1 MRSEYTGRRARS
13 AAWAG
18 WCLCL
23 LLGAPRAAQA
33 QSAWSELP
41 LPGGRAGLLPRLGLR
56 ADLPRALVV
65 GEIVRTVHQARDP
78 KSQIL
83 ATLNDYFATAPAT
96 GDEMVPVPL
105 APDIWR
111 DQILVRAVPDHDLL
125 GAILAD
131 RRAALVC
138 YGLLGLDRET
148 LAFVAGSPA
157 LVKRLY
163 ERDASPFAG
172 YAHVL
177 RVRNG
182 ALELPGGAEA
192 APIWD
197 ALAGAPTADA
207 AEAILAVLT
216 RDNARLAYFAEAL
229 ETLDPAHLALVFPP
243 NATAEAR
250 AVAARLAYRSFV
262 TVDGL
267 RDLADL
273 PFQRVSYDP
282 GALLAA
288 LPLQSSGAMAGTAAY
303 WQALIQGSDVPED
316 PADAWPDLGEGDGA
330 VAAALLEHLSSEALP
345 GRRDLL
351 ATVGFVARMQRRMHD
366 TTPADCVLLAH
377 AFRRY
382 PALVL
387 TLERIGVADLNVWK
401 ATVQQARLLDA
412 RSGTGAEA
420 DVPLALFQGPIALVD
435 RAVLVGG
442 LDSTTATGLLMKLAD
457 IDAVQRWWVTWRHR
471 EGSPPGRAV
480 GLWVERELLPALAG
494 KPEVARGEAE
504 TALVEGLA
512 GLTADVPGIEAPHV
526 RWEDYDYRVDPA
538 VAETVR
544 LRTARN
550 RQGGNTLD
558 VALAL
563 TRAGAALAEA
573 QDRTAVQAAHAVLAA
588 ARDQLEPLDMDDR
601 EAVPAPPSITRIV
614 DQALSDATR
623 VGVHD
628 GKAGRTI
635 ASRLSHAEDATLA
648 DVLTAFVY
656 ALWVGDPDGQVLA
669 GGNVA
674 RRHDFG
680 RGPTTSEEQR
690 RLRWQLPVESSGAGE
705 PWHLRGSLLAIDIAL
720 GRLALRRTSID
731 LPAQQPRLN
740 EGDRRVFITS
750 LVLTPA
756 DNRTADRPRA
766 LLDWLNAGGQVVD
779 AASAAD
785 TRQRIV
791 SRLGL
796 DRRRAE
802 ALAWTAEHDPGELRR
817 LFLTTEIAALG
828 RPAGAASPENWGTAQ
843 VALNGCLCR
852 VFPDP
857 PAPHRAEGR
866 VGSGLLATAMDD
878 LELHILE
885 SLDELHLPLSL
896 LRGVMSAAL
905 QDFLDGARTA
915 YLSDWLS
922 LAGQVRDLPR
932 ERVIDYIAAQT
943 ADGPLVP
950 AGASP
955 DPNGPR

>member
-18 WCLCL
+18 WCLGLL

-33 QSAWSELP
+33 QSAWAELP
-41 LPGGRAGLLPRLGLR
+41 LPGGRAELLPRLGLR

-65 GEIVRTVHQARDP
+65 GEIVRTVHQARDS

-83 ATLNDYFATAPAT
+83 ATLNAYFATPPAT

-105 APDIWR
+105 APGVWR
-111 DQILVRAVPDHDLL
+111 EQILLREVSDHDLL

-131 RRAALVC
+131 RRAALLC

-177 RVRNG
+177 RVRNA
-182 ALELPGGAEA
+182 ALELPGGAAA

-207 AEAILAVLT
+207 AAAVVALLT

-229 ETLDPAHLALVFPP
+229 ETLDPAHLGLVFPP
-243 NATAEAR
+243 DATADAR
-250 AVAARLAYRSFV
+250 SAAARLVYRSFV
-262 TVDGL
+262 SVDAL

-288 LPLQSSGAMAGTAAY
+288 LPLQSPGEMAGTATY
-303 WQALIQGSDVPED
+303 WQALIQGSDVPDD
-316 PADAWPDLGEGDGA
+316 PADTWPDLGEGESA
-330 VAAALLEHLSSEALP
+330 VAAPLLEHLASEALP

-351 ATVGFVARMQRRMHD
+351 ATVGFVVRMQRRMHD

-382 PALVL
+382 PALML
-387 TLERIGVADLNVWK
+387 TLERIGVADVNVWK
-401 ATVQQARLLDA
+401 AMVQQARRLDA
-412 RSGTGAEA
+412 RSGAEA
-420 DVPLALFQGPIALVD
+420 DASLALFQAPIALVE
-435 RAVLVGG
+435 RAVLVGA
-442 LDSTTATGLLMKLAD
+442 LDSTTATGLLTTLAD
-457 IDAVQRWWVTWRHR
+457 IDAVQRWWVIWHHR
-471 EGSPPGRAV
+471 DGSPLGRAV
-480 GLWVERELLPALAG
+480 GLWLERDLLPTLAG
-494 KPEVARGEAE
+494 KPDVAAGDAE
-504 TALVEGLA
+504 TALVEALSGF
-512 GLTADVPGIEAPHV
+512 TADVPAIEAPHV

-538 VAETVR
+538 VAEMVR

-558 VALAL
+558 AALAL

-573 QDRTAVQAAHAVLAA
+573 QDRKAVQAAHAVLAA
-588 ARDQLEPLDMDDR
+588 ARNQLEPLDTDDG
-601 EAVPAPPSITRIV
+601 ETVPAPASITRIV

-623 VGVHD
+623 VGAHD

-635 ASRLSHAEDATLA
+635 ASRLSRAEDETLA

-656 ALWVGDPDGQVLA
+656 ALWVGDPDGQVLT

-680 RGPTTSEEQR
+680 RGPTISEEQR
-690 RLRWQLPVESSGAGE
+690 HLRWQLPVESSGAGE
-705 PWHLRGSLLAIDIAL
+705 PWHLRGSVLAMDIAL

-756 DNRTADRPRA
+756 GNRTADRPRA
-766 LLDWLNAGGQVVD
+766 LLDWLNAGRQVLD
-779 AASAAD
+779 GAGAAD
-785 TRQRIV
+785 RRESIV

-802 ALAWTAEHDPGELRR
+802 ALAWTADHEPGELRR

-828 RPAGAASPENWGTAQ
+828 RPAGAAPPENWGTAQ
-843 VALNGCLCR
+843 IASDGCLCR
-852 VFPDP
+852 VFPDT
-857 PAPHRAEGR
+857 PAPHRAEGH
-866 VGSGLLATAMDD
+866 VGSGLLATSIDD

-885 SLDELHLPLSL
+885 SLDELHVPLSL
-896 LRGVMSAAL
+896 TRGVMSAAL
-905 QDFLDGARTA
+905 QDFLDIARPA

>member
-18 WCLCL
+18 WCLCLL

-41 LPGGRAGLLPRLGLR
+41 LPGGRAELLPRLGLR

-83 ATLNDYFATAPAT
+83 ATLNAYFATPPAT

-105 APDIWR
+105 APDVWR
-111 DQILVRAVPDHDLL
+111 DQILLRAVPDHDLL

-131 RRAALVC
+131 RRAALLC

-207 AEAILAVLT
+207 AAAILALLT

-243 NATAEAR
+243 DATADAR
-250 AVAARLAYRSFV
+250 AAAARLAYRSFV

-288 LPLQSSGAMAGTAAY
+288 LPLQSSGAMAGTATY

-330 VAAALLEHLSSEALP
+330 VAAPLLEHLASEALP

-382 PALVL
+382 PALML

-401 ATVQQARLLDA
+401 AMVQQARRLDA
-412 RSGTGAEA
+412 KSAPAPRPTCRSRCSRRPSRSWTARCWSAAWTPRRRLACSRSSPISMPCSDGGSPGTIVKARLSGVRSGSGSSAICCRRSRGS
-420 DVPLALFQGPIALVD
+420 PRWP
-435 RAVLVGG
+435 RA
-442 LDSTTATGLLMKLAD
+442 TPRP
-457 IDAVQRWWVTWRHR
+457 RWWKGSRA
-471 EGSPPGRAV
+471 SPPMCRPSK
-480 GLWVERELLPALAG
+480 R
-494 KPEVARGEAE
+494 
-504 TALVEGLA
+504 
-512 GLTADVPGIEAPHV
+512 
-526 RWEDYDYRVDPA
+526 
-538 VAETVR
+538 
-544 LRTARN
+544 RTC
-550 RQGGNTLD
+550 
-558 VALAL
+558 
-563 TRAGAALAEA
+563 
-573 QDRTAVQAAHAVLAA
+573 
-588 ARDQLEPLDMDDR
+588 
-601 EAVPAPPSITRIV
+601 
-614 DQALSDATR
+614 
-623 VGVHD
+623 
-628 GKAGRTI
+628 AGRTTTI
-635 ASRLSHAEDATLA
+635 ASIQPS
-648 DVLTAFVY
+648 
-656 ALWVGDPDGQVLA
+656 P
-669 GGNVA
+669 
-674 RRHDFG
+674 
-680 RGPTTSEEQR
+680 
-690 RLRWQLPVESSGAGE
+690 RWC
-705 PWHLRGSLLAIDIAL
+705 
-720 GRLALRRTSID
+720 
-731 LPAQQPRLN
+731 
-740 EGDRRVFITS
+740 
-750 LVLTPA
+750 
-756 DNRTADRPRA
+756 
-766 LLDWLNAGGQVVD
+766 
-779 AASAAD
+779 AS
-785 TRQRIV
+785 
-791 SRLGL
+791 
-796 DRRRAE
+796 
-802 ALAWTAEHDPGELRR
+802 
-817 LFLTTEIAALG
+817 
-828 RPAGAASPENWGTAQ
+828 
-843 VALNGCLCR
+843 
-852 VFPDP
+852 
-857 PAPHRAEGR
+857 
-866 VGSGLLATAMDD
+866 
-878 LELHILE
+878 
-885 SLDELHLPLSL
+885 
-896 LRGVMSAAL
+896 
-905 QDFLDGARTA
+905 
-915 YLSDWLS
+915 
-922 LAGQVRDLPR
+922 
-932 ERVIDYIAAQT
+932 
-943 ADGPLVP
+943 
-950 AGASP
+950 
-955 DPNGPR
+955 GPRGTVRAATRSTSRWP

>member
-13 AAWAG
+13 AALAG
-18 WCLCL
+18 WCLGL
-23 LLGAPRAAQA
+23 LLSGAPRAAQA
-33 QSAWSELP
+33 QLAWSELP
-41 LPGGRAGLLPRLGLR
+41 LPGGRAELLPRLGLR
-56 ADLPRALVV
+56 ADVPRALVV

-83 ATLNDYFATAPAT
+83 AALNAYFATPPAT
-96 GDEMVPVPL
+96 GDEMIPVPL
-105 APDIWR
+105 GPDVWR
-111 DQILVRAVPDHDLL
+111 DQILLRAVADHDLL

-131 RRAALVC
+131 RRAALLC

-148 LAFVAGSPA
+148 LAFVGGSPA

-163 ERDASPFAG
+163 ERDASPFAA

-207 AEAILAVLT
+207 ATAILALLT

-243 NATAEAR
+243 DATADAR
-250 AVAARLAYRSFV
+250 AAAARLAYRSFV

-273 PFQRVSYDP
+273 PFQRISYDP
-282 GALLAA
+282 GALLAT
-288 LPLQSSGAMAGTAAY
+288 LPLESRGAVAGTATY

-316 PADAWPDLGEGDGA
+316 PAEAWPDLGEGESAGA
-330 VAAALLEHLSSEALP
+330 ASLLEHLASEALP

-351 ATVGFVARMQRRMHD
+351 ATVGFVARMRHRIHD

-382 PALVL
+382 PALTL
-387 TLERIGVADLNVWK
+387 TLERIGVADLNVWR
-401 ATVQQARLLDA
+401 AMVQHARRLDG
-412 RSGTGAEA
+412 RSGADA
-420 DVPLALFQGPIALVD
+420 DVPLVLFQAPIALVE

-442 LDSTTATGLLMKLAD
+442 LDSSTATRLLTKLAD
-457 IDAVQRWWVTWRHR
+457 IDAVQRWWVTWHHR
-471 EGSPPGRAV
+471 EGSLGRAV
-480 GLWVERELLPALAG
+480 GLWVERDLLPALAG
-494 KPEVARGEAE
+494 KPEVAPGDAE
-504 TALVEGLA
+504 TALVEALA
-512 GLTADVPGIEAPHV
+512 GFTADMPAIEAPHV

-544 LRTARN
+544 LRAARN

-563 TRAGAALAEA
+563 TRAGAAMAEA
-573 QDRTAVQAAHAVLAA
+573 QDRKALQAAHAVLAA

-601 EAVPAPPSITRIV
+601 EPVPATPITRIV

-623 VGVHD
+623 VGAHD

-635 ASRLSHAEDATLA
+635 ASRLSRAEDDTLA

-656 ALWVGDPDGQVLA
+656 ALWLGDPDGQALA

-680 RGPTTSEEQR
+680 RGPATSEE
-690 RLRWQLPVESSGAGE
+690 RLRWQLPVEVSGAGE
-705 PWHLRGSLLAIDIAL
+705 PWHLRGSLLAMDIAL

-740 EGDRRVFITS
+740 DGDRRVFITS

-756 DNRTADRPRA
+756 DNRTADRARA
-766 LLDWLNAGGQVVD
+766 LVDWLNTGRQAVD
-779 AASAAD
+779 AANTAD
-785 TRQRIV
+785 RRESIV

-802 ALAWTAEHDPGELRR
+802 ALAWTADHDPGELRR

-843 VALNGCLCR
+843 IALDGCLCR

-866 VGSGLLATAMDD
+866 VGSGLLATAIDD

-885 SLDELHLPLSL
+885 SLDELHVPLSL
-896 LRGVMSAAL
+896 TRGVMSAAL
-905 QDFLDGARTA
+905 QDFLDNARPA

>member
-1 MRSEYTGRRARS
+1 V
-13 AAWAG
+13 
-18 WCLCL
+18 
-23 LLGAPRAAQA
+23 LLGAPRAAGA
-33 QSAWSELP
+33 QSSWSELP
-41 LPGGRAGLLPRLGLR
+41 LPGGRAELLPRLGLR

-83 ATLNDYFATAPAT
+83 ATLNAYFATPPAT
-96 GDEMVPVPL
+96 GDETVPVPL
-105 APDIWR
+105 APDVWR
-111 DQILVRAVPDHDLL
+111 EQILLRAVPDHDLL
-125 GAILAD
+125 GAIFAD
-131 RRAALVC
+131 RRAALLC

-157 LVKRLY
+157 LLKRLY

-197 ALAGAPTADA
+197 ALAGTPTADA
-207 AEAILAVLT
+207 ASGIVALLT

-229 ETLDPAHLALVFPP
+229 ETLDSAHLALVFPP
-243 NATAEAR
+243 NATPDAR
-250 AVAARLAYRSFV
+250 AAAAHPVYRSFV
-262 TVDGL
+262 TVDAL

-273 PFQRVSYDP
+273 PFQRVSDDP

-288 LPLQSSGAMAGTAAY
+288 LPLNGSGTIEGTASY
-303 WQALIQGSDVPED
+303 WRALIDGTNVPED
-316 PADAWPDLGEGDGA
+316 PADEWPDLENGDAGM
-330 VAAALLEHLSSEALP
+330 AAPVLAHLAAEALP
-345 GRRDLL
+345 GRRELL
-351 ATVGFVARMQRRMHD
+351 ATLDFVARMQRRMREA
-366 TTPADCVLLAH
+366 TPVDRVLLAH

-382 PALVL
+382 PALML

-401 ATVQQARLLDA
+401 AMVQRARRLDV
-412 RSGTGAEA
+412 RSGADA
-420 DVPLALFQGPIALVD
+420 DVPLSLFQAPIALVD

-442 LDSTTATGLLMKLAD
+442 LDSTTATGLLTKLAD
-457 IDAVQRWWVTWRHR
+457 IDVVRRWWVTWHHP
-471 EGSPPGRAV
+471 EGSPLGRAV
-480 GLWVERELLPALAG
+480 GLWIERDLLPALAG
-494 KPEVARGEAE
+494 KPHVGPGEAE
-504 TALVEGLA
+504 TALVEALA
-512 GLTADVPGIEAPHV
+512 GFTADAPAIEAPHL

-538 VAETVR
+538 VAEVVR
-544 LRTARN
+544 LRAARN

-558 VALAL
+558 IALAL
-563 TRAGAALAEA
+563 THAGSALAEA
-573 QDRTAVQAAHAVLAA
+573 HDRAAVQAAHAVLAA
-588 ARDQLEPLDMDDR
+588 ARDQLEPLDIDDR
-601 EAVPAPPSITRIV
+601 EPALAPPSITRIV

-623 VGVHD
+623 VGAHD
-628 GKAGRTI
+628 GKAGPTI
-635 ASRLSHAEDATLA
+635 ASRLSRAEDETLA
-648 DVLTAFVY
+648 DVLRAFVY

-674 RRHDFG
+674 RRHEFG
-680 RGPTTSEEQR
+680 RGTVMSEELR
-690 RLRWQLPVESSGAGE
+690 RLRWQLPAESSGARE

-731 LPAQQPRLN
+731 LPPQQPRLN
-740 EGDRRVFITS
+740 EGDRRVFIAS

-756 DNRTADRPRA
+756 GNRTVDGPRT
-766 LLDWLNAGGQVVD
+766 LLDWLNAGRQVVD
-779 AASAAD
+779 AATAPD
-785 TRQRIV
+785 TRERIV

-802 ALAWTAEHDPGELRR
+802 ALAWTADHDPRELYR

-843 VALNGCLCR
+843 IALNGCLCR
-852 VFPDP
+852 VFPDT

-866 VGSGLLATAMDD
+866 VGSGLLATAIDD
-878 LELHILE
+878 LELQILE
-885 SLDELHLPLSL
+885 SLDELHVPLSL
-896 LRGVMSAAL
+896 TRGVMSAAL
-905 QDFLDGARTA
+905 QDFLDGARPA

-955 DPNGPR
+955 DSNGPR